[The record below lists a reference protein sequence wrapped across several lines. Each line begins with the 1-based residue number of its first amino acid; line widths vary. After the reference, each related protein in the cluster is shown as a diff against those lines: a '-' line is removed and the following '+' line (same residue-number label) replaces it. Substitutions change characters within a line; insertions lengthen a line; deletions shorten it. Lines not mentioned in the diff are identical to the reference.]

1 MKLKTLAIAAV
12 LCAAPAFAQAPPS
25 DTLKTIVEKGM
36 TLSVMG
42 MEGNMDFKPDGTFSG
57 FDGQFAGTYK
67 VDGTKLCLTV
77 PGMIENQCTEYPI
90 GKTSGDKFMIAA
102 DFGEM
107 EVTVR

>member
-1 MKLKTLAIAAV
+1 MKLKTITFAAL

-67 VDGTKLCLTV
+67 VDGAKLCLTV
-77 PGMIENQCTEYPI
+77 PGMIENQCTEYPV
-90 GKTSGDKFMIAA
+90 GKKSGDKFTIAA